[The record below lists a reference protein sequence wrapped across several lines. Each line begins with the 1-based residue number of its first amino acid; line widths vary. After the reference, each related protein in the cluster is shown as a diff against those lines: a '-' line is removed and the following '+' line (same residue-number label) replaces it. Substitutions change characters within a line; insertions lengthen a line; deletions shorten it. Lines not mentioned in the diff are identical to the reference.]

1 VSRYKTGTPRELEL
15 TVFFLC
21 STEYHFP
28 TDVNIGGTKT
38 PNATWTGVFGMIQRN
53 EVDVTNMVLSM
64 ESIRLEVVDFSVP
77 TLEVR

>member
-1 VSRYKTGTPRELEL
+1 VSRYKTGTPHELEL

-28 TDVNIGGTKT
+28 TDLNAGGTRTK
-38 PNATWTGVFGMIQRN
+38 NGNWTGLFGMIQRN
-53 EVDVTNMVLSM
+53 EVDVTNAVLSM
-64 ESIRLEVVDFSVP
+64 ESIRMEVLDFSVP